1 MSVPVTENNMN
12 TSMEAGGIPANTI
25 YVGNLDQ
32 RYTFCKMRR
41 VRD

>member
-1 MSVPVTENNMN
+1 MSVPVTESNMN

-32 RYTFCKMRR
+32 RYTFLQIREE
-41 VRD
+41 